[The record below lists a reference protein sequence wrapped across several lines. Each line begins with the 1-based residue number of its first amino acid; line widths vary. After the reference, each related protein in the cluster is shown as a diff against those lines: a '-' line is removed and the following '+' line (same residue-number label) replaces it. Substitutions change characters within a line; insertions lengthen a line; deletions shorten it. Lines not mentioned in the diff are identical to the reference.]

1 MCFSDHRLN
10 LTEEGFSRNETR
22 CRQDAS
28 LTEIGWSGS
37 SVHLKKLTPP
47 HLVHGNKIEAGRF
60 RTKKKYQSSLFHSW
74 WFLQNNTLWAKKKK
88 LQYNLQRSHYNLP
101 IIFPPFRFDLWTIY
115 LVSLPA
121 KWMSPQRTEI
131 ISSTLWTSRNMELL
145 ENGTAP
151 YRRYLILFGGE
162 FCLFANQNSV
172 RHGQV
177 HYCEAPQKCIQK
189 HIFSPF
195 FAFFA
200 NGN

>member
-74 WFLQNNTLWAKKKK
+74 WFLQNNTLGQKKATIQFTKK
-88 LQYNLQRSHYNLP
+88 SLQSTYHFS
-101 IIFPPFRFDLWTIY
+101 PPFRFDLGTIY

-145 ENGTAP
+145 EKWD
-151 YRRYLILFGGE
+151 RSVSSVS
-162 FCLFANQNSV
+162 NSV
-172 RHGQV
+172 WRRILSLCKSKFSETRPSSLLRSPPKV
-177 HYCEAPQKCIQK
+177 HSKTY
-189 HIFSPF
+189 F
-195 FAFFA
+195 FAFFCIFC
-200 NGN
+200 

>member
-1 MCFSDHRLN
+1 M
-10 LTEEGFSRNETR
+10 
-22 CRQDAS
+22 
-28 LTEIGWSGS
+28 
-37 SVHLKKLTPP
+37 V
-47 HLVHGNKIEAGRF
+47 
-60 RTKKKYQSSLFHSW
+60 KKKRSY
-74 WFLQNNTLWAKKKK
+74 NTICKEVITIYL
-88 LQYNLQRSHYNLP
+88 

-172 RHGQV
+172 RHGRV
-177 HYCEAPQKCIQK
+177 HYCEAPKSAFKNIFFRGFSFLHFLLMEIRVSGNATILKSFVSQKIC
-189 HIFSPF
+189 
-195 FAFFA
+195 
-200 NGN
+200 

>member
-74 WFLQNNTLWAKKKK
+74 WFLQNNTLWAKKKATIQFTK
-88 LQYNLQRSHYNLP
+88 KSLQSPYHFS
-101 IIFPPFRFDLWTIY
+101 PPFRLDLWTIY

-162 FCLFANQNSV
+162 FCLFATQNSV